1 MDLSTF
7 VATQSQNGFGRV
19 DADGFP
25 LKKDHSN
32 PIPSFPSP
40 PSTPPRSAFS
50 HPSSFISQGTVGSLP
65 MNPLTYGMMGWV
77 ERRCRFDLIRRVGK
91 NKMDQGEKN
100 GKISQ
105 RRDKAKYS

>member
-1 MDLSTF
+1 MVQMDLSTF

-19 DADGFP
+19 DPDGFP

-50 HPSSFISQGTVGSLP
+50 HPSSFISKGTVGVPPYESLD
-65 MNPLTYGMMGWV
+65 LWDDGMG
-77 ERRCRFDLIRRVGK
+77 RTALSI
-91 NKMDQGEKN
+91 
-100 GKISQ
+100 
-105 RRDKAKYS
+105 